1 MIKIVTT
8 EASVFIPI
16 GQIRTMVYNRNKKT
30 VKVLHIDDSET
41 QYGKVLMVYLNNEE
55 I

>member
-16 GQIRTMVYNRNKKT
+16 AQIKTMFYNRNKKT
-30 VKVLHIDDSET
+30 VKVLYNDDMET
-41 QYGKVLMVYLNNEE
+41 QCEKVLMVYLNNEE